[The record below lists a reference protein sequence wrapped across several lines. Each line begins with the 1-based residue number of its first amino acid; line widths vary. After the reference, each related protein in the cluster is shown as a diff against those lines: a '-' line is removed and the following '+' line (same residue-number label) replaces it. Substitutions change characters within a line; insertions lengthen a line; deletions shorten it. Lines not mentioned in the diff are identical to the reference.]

1 MGIEMYKEI
10 RIAGF
15 GGQGVVL
22 AGYILGKA
30 MSLYDRYEAVMT
42 QSYGPEARGGASSA
56 NIVVSDEPIDFPFV
70 QKPDILVAISQEAYN
85 KFCPSVKP
93 DAIILI
99 DQDLVNPLENDQLC
113 RIPATN
119 MAERLGQR
127 IVTNVVMVGFF
138 TAISSFLKPEAVEEA
153 IRTSVKPNT
162 IPLNLEAFAEG
173 YTYGIGQQ
181 TLGSVPVP
189 KELDE
194 KEQVL

>member
-1 MGIEMYKEI
+1 MYKEI

-30 MSLYDRYEAVMT
+30 MSLYNGYEAVMT

-70 QKPDILVAISQEAYN
+70 QEPDILVAISQEAYN
-85 KFCPSVKP
+85 KFRPSIKP

-99 DQDLVNPLENDQLC
+99 DQDLVNPLENDHPF

-119 MAERLGQR
+119 LAEKLGR
-127 IVTNVVMVGFF
+127 KIVTNVVMVGFF
-138 TAISSFLKPEAVEEA
+138 TAISGFLKPEAVEEA
-153 IRTSVKPNT
+153 IRTSVKPKT

-173 YTYGIGQQ
+173 FTYEIEQGTIG
-181 TLGSVPVP
+181 TIPAP
-189 KELDE
+189 EEFIEDE